1 MKNFMGD
8 WTCKIWREVFFKL
21 FSTVIS
27 RQAFESAVAS
37 ILVEQKRVYAMEGRS
52 LYIIFLYV
60 SALLIGVSLQ
70 QNTTV
75 ENASAGKLIWNHQAL
90 VRKANL
96 QVICF
101 WDQIIFIDVFHMLLW

>member
-8 WTCKIWREVFFKL
+8 WTCKIWQEVFFKL

-37 ILVEQKRVYAMEGRS
+37 VLYAMEGRS
-52 LYIIFLYV
+52 LYNMFLYV

-70 QNTTV
+70 QDTTV
-75 ENASAGKLIWNHQAL
+75 ENDSTGKSIWNHQAL
-90 VRKANL
+90 VCKASL